1 MPTIIPSYVYS
12 LFAAIIVGS
21 IIVYACSLSTLNIRN
36 AAGNQQLSNID
47 EYVAAQSLTLLTH
60 TTENNQNSTQFL
72 NIPTQIGNQRFW
84 IRIANDSSSAW
95 VESGFGTNVTSSQ
108 PRIYIPAKVDASGT
122 FISGSGRPL
131 LQCHSENQNVT
142 LTLTS
147 E

>member
-36 AAGNQQLSNID
+36 EAGNQQLSNID
-47 EYVAAQSLTLLTH
+47 EYVATQSLTLLTH
-60 TTENNQNSTQFL
+60 TTEDNQNSTQYL
-72 NIPTQIGNQRFW
+72 DIPSQVGNQPYW

-108 PRIYIPAKVDASGT
+108 PHIYIPAQVSASGA
-122 FISGSGRPL
+122 FISGSGKAL
-131 LQCHSENQNVT
+131 LQCHSENQIVT
-142 LTLTS
+142 LTLTNG
-147 E
+147 